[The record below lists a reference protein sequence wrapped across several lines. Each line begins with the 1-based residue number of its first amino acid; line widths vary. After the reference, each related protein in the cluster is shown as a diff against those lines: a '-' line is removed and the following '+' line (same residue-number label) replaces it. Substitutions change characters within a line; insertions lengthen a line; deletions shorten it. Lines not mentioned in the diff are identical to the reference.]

1 MSTSMKKNG
10 SDKSRGSL
18 LFTKRSSESLA
29 PGREPFT
36 VQLHPTFLV
45 SGLTAPHPAPPH
57 PFPTPCTSHSGQIR
71 LLAIL
76 WMCHISSHLRDFAN
90 VVSWLKHPLFP
101 PPQEPAQTPLLYGP
115 FLGLPPSDQINCHIL
130 QAPTTSYIL
139 FYYNLPR
146 CISLRYFPPFYSRSM
161 CLSPCTV
168 KCGGNT
174 WVRCTPGSPEGYL
187 SNWRGSYPSVSQE
200 SARNLGYNKETE
212 FYFRKAVSYLE
223 LCSRCIIHPWGKR
236 KAKGKHK
243 SYIQRPR

>member
-1 MSTSMKKNG
+1 MALISQGVLCSSPKEVQSPWHLAESPLQFSSTPPFWFQV
-10 SDKSRGSL
+10 L
-18 LFTKRSSESLA
+18 LL
-29 PGREPFT
+29 
-36 VQLHPTFLV
+36 PTQ
-45 SGLTAPHPAPPH
+45 PP
-57 PFPTPCTSHSGQIR
+57 PFPTPCTSNSGQIR

-76 WMCHISSHLRDFAN
+76 WMCHIYSHLWDFAN

-101 PPQEPAQTPLLYGP
+101 PPQEPAQTSLLYGP

-187 SNWRGSYPSVSQE
+187 SNWR
-200 SARNLGYNKETE
+200 A
-212 FYFRKAVSYLE
+212 SYLM
-223 LCSRCIIHPWGKR
+223 
-236 KAKGKHK
+236 
-243 SYIQRPR
+243 